1 MQKTIICTCA
11 VITFCQKFIR
21 TIVSA
26 DLHCIIKDSVYG
38 IVRTLVLRSLKALN
52 QLWKYNAYIWTDE
65 RVLQK
70 QKAAQTPAV
79 IKIQQAS
86 YQEIPACV
94 KLYVVL
100 ALNKENRECVLTS
113 IKINLEVQNTHK
125 QNYV

>member
-1 MQKTIICTCA
+1 M
-11 VITFCQKFIR
+11 
-21 TIVSA
+21 
-26 DLHCIIKDSVYG
+26 
-38 IVRTLVLRSLKALN
+38 
-52 QLWKYNAYIWTDE
+52 WTDE

-100 ALNKENRECVLTS
+100 ALNTENREHVLTS
-113 IKINLEVQNTHK
+113 IKINLEFQNTHK
-125 QNYV
+125 